1 MEKKQYAALVR
12 RSRSL
17 DFSARRPNP
26 PRRPTRWA
34 VSSQSQFPPVSSF
47 VATPRRSTQ
56 QARQLHALTSKQYA
70 GALRRFVAILRKE
83 HRTILTA

>member
-1 MEKKQYAALVR
+1 
-12 RSRSL
+12 
-17 DFSARRPNP
+17 
-26 PRRPTRWA
+26 
-34 VSSQSQFPPVSSF
+34 VSSF

-56 QARQLHALTSKQYA
+56 QVVNCTRLTSKHYA